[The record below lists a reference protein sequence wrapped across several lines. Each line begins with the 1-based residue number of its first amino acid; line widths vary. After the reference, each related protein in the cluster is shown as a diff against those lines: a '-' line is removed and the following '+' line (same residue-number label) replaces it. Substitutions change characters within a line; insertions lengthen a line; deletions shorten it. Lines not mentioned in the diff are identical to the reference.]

1 MTDFLLELFSEEIPA
16 RFQETAAVYLK
27 DTLVADLKKAG
38 LKDLTTAQFY
48 YTPRRLCVH
57 MTGIPTE
64 SQSTLDE
71 KRGPKID
78 APEQAINGFLKT
90 TGLTLGQLE
99 IRETDKGKF
108 YFANIR
114 NDGKKTTD
122 ILAEV
127 IPNIIRNFPWAKS
140 MRWGTGSLRW
150 VRPLHHIVCV
160 FNGEIVRFSVD
171 AIQSDNVTFGHRFL
185 ASDTI
190 TVTDFADYKEK
201 LKNAYVILD
210 QNERKNHIINTI
222 TEKLKPLNVSLI
234 EDEGLLNEVTNLVEY
249 PVPLIG
255 TIDAH
260 FQDLPPELLT
270 LTMKSHQKYFSGQ
283 CHRTGKITHYITVSN
298 MKTAD
303 NGATILKGNQRVLA
317 ARLSDAQF
325 FYEQDLQKPLLEHG
339 EKLKNVTYH
348 AKLGSQQD
356 RIERIGKLAEM
367 LAPLTRAN
375 SDLVNRAV
383 LLAKCDLMTGVVG
396 EFPELQGVMGKY
408 YALSQGE
415 HPDVADAIQNHYS
428 PKGLDDSVPSDPV
441 AITLAIA
448 DRLDQLCGFWIIN
461 EKPTGSKDPY
471 ALRRAALGIIRILVG
486 NDLSINLLPIIKTAH
501 NIYTPYGNI
510 DFIDDL
516 FGFFHDRLKVYILD
530 TKNHLHHTKPYF
542 NTIRH
547 DIVNAVLVG
556 DNFYT
561 IVDNAKILNY
571 FMQTSKGLD
580 LLANYKRASNIVKA
594 EEKKDSCDYKTSV
607 DISDVTTEYEKSLAH
622 ALTEFKKSDDFKQNL
637 ETLTLLNPLITA
649 FFDNLIVNDDNPVV
663 RIHRLNL
670 LGSFRG
676 LCNSVCTF
684 DKIESV

>member
-16 RFQETAAVYLK
+16 RFQETAAVYLR
-27 DTLVADLKKAG
+27 DTLVADLNKAG
-38 LKDLTTAQFY
+38 LQINDKKSY

-57 MTGIPTE
+57 LTGLSTE
-64 SQSTLDE
+64 SQSTIDE

-99 IRETDKGKF
+99 VRDLDKGKF
-108 YFANIR
+108 YFANIK

-122 ILAEV
+122 ILADI
-127 IPNIIRNFPWAKS
+127 IPNIIRNFSWAKS

-150 VRPLHHIVCV
+150 VRPLHHIVCI
-160 FNGEIVRFSVD
+160 FNGETVRFSVD
-171 AIQSDNVTFGHRFL
+171 DTIQSDNFTFGHRFL
-185 ASDTI
+185 APEKI
-190 TVTDFADYKEK
+190 TVTDFKDYKEK

-210 QNERKNHIINTI
+210 QDERKKFIVNTI
-222 TEKLKPLNVSLI
+222 TEQLKPLNVSLI
-234 EDEGLLNEVTNLVEY
+234 DDAGLLNEVTNLVEY

-270 LTMKSHQKYFSGQ
+270 LTMKTNQKYFSGQ
-283 CHRTGKITHYITVSN
+283 CHKTGKITHYITVSN

-303 NGATILKGNQRVLA
+303 NGALILKGNQRVLA

-348 AKLGSQQD
+348 AKLGSQHD
-356 RIERIGKLAEM
+356 RIERISKIAEM
-367 LAPLTRAN
+367 LAPLVGAN
-375 SDLVNRAV
+375 NDTVNRAV

-396 EFPELQGVMGKY
+396 EFPELQGIMGKY

-428 PKGLDDSVPSDPV
+428 PKGLDDSVPSNPV

-448 DRLDQLCGFWIIN
+448 DRLDQLCGFWTIN

-486 NDLSINLLPIIKTAH
+486 NDLSINLLPIIDVAS

-530 TKNHLHHTKPYF
+530 NKNHLSHTKSYF
-542 NTIRH
+542 DTIRY

-561 IVDNAKILNY
+561 IVDNAKILND
-571 FMQTSKGLD
+571 FIQTDKGID
-580 LLANYKRASNIVKA
+580 LLAGYKRASNIVKA
-594 EEKKDSCDYKTSV
+594 EEKKDSCHYEKRVEITNVSTDT
-607 DISDVTTEYEKSLAH
+607 EKSLAK
-622 ALTEFKKSDDFKQNL
+622 ALIDFTKSDDFQSNL
-637 ETLTLLNPLITA
+637 MQLSHLNPLIQS
-649 FFDNLIVNDDNPVV
+649 FFDTLIVNDDNPNV
-663 RIHRLNL
+663 RINRLNL
-670 LGSFRG
+670 LGSFRF
-676 LCNSVCTF
+676 LCCSVCEF
-684 DKIESV
+684 DKIEG